1 MIGKMLPNF
10 LFFNLTYDFY
20 VYVYS
25 LFQNSPPPDDLKKHG
40 PTPSKNDT
48 RNVDAKVIKT
58 RRKSAELAA
67 AATTDLKAKDDILK
81 DKRNFA
87 NDLFERV
94 MHKRLT
100 AVSAFKSLKKH
111 LGDGIQFIQFE
122 EEYRKFFLEQ
132 QSKTDNQIEIVDKE
146 LVDLDNSKNA
156 GTSAAAEDSVV
167 SKETETDIT
176 GQAEANLKELEAIE
190 SRLKEILGSSEMF
203 GSSEKAALRNM
214 RKLLEE
220 Y

>member
-1 MIGKMLPNF
+1 MGRRRRNK
-10 LFFNLTYDFY
+10 
-20 VYVYS
+20 
-25 LFQNSPPPDDLKKHG
+25 NSPPPDDLKKHG

-48 RNVDAKVIKT
+48 KNVDAKVIKT

-81 DKRNFA
+81 DQRNFA
-87 NDLFERV
+87 NGLFERV

-132 QSKTDNQIEIVDKE
+132 QSKTDDKIEM
-146 LVDLDNSKNA
+146 VDLDNSKNA

-167 SKETETDIT
+167 SKETDTDVT
-176 GQAEANLKELEAIE
+176 GQAEANLKELAAIE

-203 GSSEKAALRNM
+203 GSYEKAALRNM